1 MVVGHTLFARLFV
14 IVLYEGSTGTVLD
27 SIITGQHIHS
37 IEYYYGLMNQSVLN
51 LVTFLCLLS
60 WVLFG
65 GSLSSSTW
73 FLIFLLATDTM
84 FIILGYSYGSIVG
97 WDNSVFNIGREGGYA
112 EIFQYFKEFGMVV
125 FFFPFFLRCR
135 HLITLGWQALLVYV
149 FLDDSLQIHERLGE
163 AIAQHFS
170 ILPMAGLRA
179 QDFGELIVSA
189 FFGLLILSLLSI
201 GYYYAS
207 TGLRGISRH
216 LAGLLSILVLF
227 GVIFDMVHGLLDP
240 FLQSIL
246 FEVLEEGGE
255 MLTMSVMAWY
265 VHRLTTASD
274 STL

>member
-27 SIITGQHIHS
+27 SIITGQHIHP
-37 IEYYYGLMNQSVLN
+37 IEDYYGLMNQTVLN
-51 LVTFLCLLS
+51 LVTFFCLLS

-65 GSLSSSTW
+65 GSLSSSTCL
-73 FLIFLLATDTM
+73 LIFLLATDTM

-97 WDNSVFNIGREGGYA
+97 WDNSDFIIGREGGYA
-112 EIFQYFKEFGMVV
+112 EIFQYCKEFGMVV
-125 FFFPFFLRCR
+125 SFFPFFLRYR
-135 HLITLGWQALLVYV
+135 HLITLGWQALLVYI

-170 ILPMAGLRA
+170 ILPMGLRA
-179 QDFGELIVSA
+179 QDFGELLVSA

-216 LAGLLSILVLF
+216 LAGLLSILVLI

-240 FLQSIL
+240 FLQSIF